1 MIINTKYNL
10 SDIFVRDRDVSMIY
24 EIQIKIFKP
33 TMYRLGAIWYSEIEV
48 DEQFYLLT
56 QKEILDQYN
65 PPTPKLDTKN

>member
-10 SDIFVRDRDVSMIY
+10 GDIFVRDRDVSMIT

-33 TMYRLGAIWYSEIEV
+33 TLYRLCTYWYSEIQV
-48 DEQFYLLT
+48 DEHFSLLS

-65 PPTPKLDTKN
+65 PATPKT